1 MKSYL
6 NKTFLIND
14 AQARI
19 RKDDD
24 LLAFV
29 KENGVFK
36 LIPNGSQISVTDT
49 TVGRDSAIYVRADGW
64 GWTAAKNLKNQFL
77 NETLRAIP
85 PADDDPKGANAAWD
99 AGNFLRQITL
109 IEIVGA
115 DHALKYISD
124 QVATPYLSLV
134 HAAADDGVPMPL
146 RSGFRTYPKQL
157 YLYNGYQNRLPR
169 FNRAAMPGF
178 SNHQDGFAYDFV
190 ISGYEENPR
199 YAWLKAHAPAHGFVR
214 TVTEEPWHWEYRPQ
228 VAATGV
234 YKTSNVLK

>member
-6 NKTFLIND
+6 NKSFLIND

-24 LLAFV
+24 LLAAV
-29 KENGVFK
+29 MENGVPK
-36 LIPNGSQISVTDT
+36 LIPKGTQVNVTDA
-49 TVGRDSAIYVRADGW
+49 TVGKDSAVYVRADGW

-77 NETLRAIP
+77 NESLRAIP
-85 PADDDPKGANAAWD
+85 PPDDNPKGANAAWD

-124 QVATPYLSLV
+124 EVAEPYLSLV
-134 HAAADDGVPMPL
+134 HAAAADGVPMPL
-146 RSGFRTYPKQL
+146 RSGFRTYPKQQ
-157 YLYNGYQNRLPR
+157 YLYNGYKNNQPG
-169 FNRAAMPGF
+169 FNLAAKPGF

-190 ISGYEENPR
+190 ISGYEENAR
-199 YAWLKAHAPAHGFVR
+199 YAWLKAHAPSHGFVR
-214 TVTEEPWHWEYRPQ
+214 TVNKEPWHWEYRPQ
-228 VAATGV
+228 VAATGA
-234 YKTSNVLK
+234 YKTTNVQK